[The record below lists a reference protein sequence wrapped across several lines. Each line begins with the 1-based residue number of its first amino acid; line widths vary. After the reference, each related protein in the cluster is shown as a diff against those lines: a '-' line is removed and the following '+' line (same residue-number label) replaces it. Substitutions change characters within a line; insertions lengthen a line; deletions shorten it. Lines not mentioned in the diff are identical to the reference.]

1 MEDAAIV
8 ALYWARDEQA
18 LAETA
23 AKFGAYCRKI
33 ADNILHSAHDA
44 EECENDTWL
53 AAWNSMPTNRP
64 ARLAPYLGR
73 ITRNLALDR
82 FDRAA
87 AQKRGSGQTCAP
99 LDELA
104 ECVAAPGSVED
115 SFDAAETG
123 RLISAFLR
131 TLPEETRSIFLR
143 RYWYCDA
150 TADIAARYGL
160 TESKVRVTLHRTRGR
175 LAAYLKGCCTVTE
188 RELFEAIGHVDDDLI
203 LAADAPVKK
212 RRRVVHL
219 HWQQV
224 VSVAACAC
232 IVLGG
237 AAVWRSGALHKSSIA
252 GEVAMAADVPEAAAE
267 TAPAPDMPML
277 DAAAPQAADAD
288 EGAAVEKDSAASG
301 IALGLAQCVQIDG
314 VLYFDTGSA
323 VDCPPDRG
331 ADGVIETSV
340 DRDAFPET
348 DGCSNFG
355 TGYSYWVTGD
365 NAVVVEIDGAYWE
378 FMAN

>member
-1 MEDAAIV
+1 M
-8 ALYWARDEQA
+8 
-18 LAETA
+18 
-23 AKFGAYCRKI
+23 
-33 ADNILHSAHDA
+33 
-44 EECENDTWL
+44 
-53 AAWNSMPTNRP
+53 
-64 ARLAPYLGR
+64 
-73 ITRNLALDR
+73 
-82 FDRAA
+82 
-87 AQKRGSGQTCAP
+87 
-99 LDELA
+99 
-104 ECVAAPGSVED
+104 
-115 SFDAAETG
+115 
-123 RLISAFLR
+123 
-131 TLPEETRSIFLR
+131 
-143 RYWYCDA
+143 
-150 TADIAARYGL
+150 
-160 TESKVRVTLHRTRGR
+160 
-175 LAAYLKGCCTVTE
+175 TE

-212 RRRVVHL
+212 RRKPPVYWRQL
-219 HWQQV
+219 

-232 IVLGG
+232 IFLGG
-237 AAVWRSGALHKSSIA
+237 VAVWQSDGFRKANMTSEAA
-252 GEVAMAADVPEAAAE
+252 AFAADAPEEAAE

-365 NAVVVEIDGAYWE
+365 GVVIVEIDGEYCE
-378 FMAN
+378 FEAN

>member
-1 MEDAAIV
+1 M
-8 ALYWARDEQA
+8 
-18 LAETA
+18 
-23 AKFGAYCRKI
+23 
-33 ADNILHSAHDA
+33 
-44 EECENDTWL
+44 
-53 AAWNSMPTNRP
+53 
-64 ARLAPYLGR
+64 
-73 ITRNLALDR
+73 
-82 FDRAA
+82 
-87 AQKRGSGQTCAP
+87 
-99 LDELA
+99 
-104 ECVAAPGSVED
+104 
-115 SFDAAETG
+115 
-123 RLISAFLR
+123 
-131 TLPEETRSIFLR
+131 
-143 RYWYCDA
+143 
-150 TADIAARYGL
+150 
-160 TESKVRVTLHRTRGR
+160 
-175 LAAYLKGCCTVTE
+175 TE

-212 RRRVVHL
+212 RRKPPVYWRQL
-219 HWQQV
+219 

-232 IVLGG
+232 IFLGG
-237 AAVWRSGALHKSSIA
+237 VAVWQSDGFRKANMTSEAAAS
-252 GEVAMAADVPEAAAE
+252 AADVPEAAAE

-323 VDCPPDRG
+323 VDSPPDRG

-355 TGYSYWVTGD
+355 TGYSYWVSGD
-365 NAVVVEIDGAYWE
+365 GVVIVEIDGAYWE